1 VIARYSRPDMSRI
14 WSEEGKFARWFE
26 VELAALD
33 GWAELG
39 AIPAADVAAI
49 RSGAVPPTAERVSE
63 IEKTTDHDTAAFVDA
78 VAEQLG
84 AEGRWFHYGL
94 TSSDVVDTALA
105 LQIRDAGELILRGID
120 RALAAVV
127 ALAEEHRGTICIG
140 RSHGIHA
147 EPTTFGWKLA
157 GWAFEL
163 DRGRGRVER
172 ALDGCRVGQLSG
184 TVGTYAAIDP
194 EVERIACERLGLE
207 PDPVSTQVIA
217 RDRHAELLSALALC
231 ATSLD
236 RFATEIR
243 HLARTEVR
251 EVEEPFATGMKGSSA
266 MPHKRNPKVAE
277 RISGLARLLRGNA
290 LVGFENV
297 ALWHERDISH
307 SSAERVVI
315 PDSFLALDYML
326 DRFHWI
332 VSGLVVYPERME
344 RNLWASHGLFFSHRL
359 LLALIEHGLER
370 GDAYRLVQRN
380 AMQAWDEER
389 DFGELV
395 RADAEITAH
404 LDAAALTDVFDLNA
418 TVANLDGTFDRLRR
432 LAPKEEPVHA

>member
-1 VIARYSRPDMSRI
+1 MIARYARPEMRRI
-14 WSEEGKFARWFE
+14 WSEEGKLARWFG

-33 GWAELG
+33 AWVELG
-39 AIPAADVAAI
+39 VIPGADVAAL
-49 RSGAVPPTAERVSE
+49 RAVATPPPPEGVAE
-63 IEKTTDHDTAAFVDA
+63 IEQTTDHDLAAFVDA
-78 VAEQLG
+78 VAEQVG
-84 AEGRWFHYGL
+84 PEGRWFHYGL

-105 LQIRDAGELILRGID
+105 LQIRDAGELIVEGID
-120 RALAAVV
+120 AALASVV
-127 ALAEEHRGTICIG
+127 RLAEEHRHTICIG

-163 DRGRGRVER
+163 DRARDRLRR
-172 ALDGCRVGQLSG
+172 ALEGCRVGQFSG

-194 EVERIACERLGLE
+194 EVERIACERLGLDPE
-207 PDPVSTQVIA
+207 PVSTQVIA
-217 RDRHAELLSALALC
+217 RDRHAELLSTLALA

-277 RISGLARLLRGNA
+277 RISGLARVVRGA
-290 LVGFENV
+290 AVVGLENV
-297 ALWHERDISH
+297 PLWHERDISH

-315 PDSFLALDYML
+315 PDAFLALDYIL
-326 DRFHWI
+326 DRFRWI
-332 VSGLVVYPERME
+332 VDGLVVHADRME

-359 LLALIEHGLER
+359 LLALVEHGLER
-370 GDAYRLVQRN
+370 AEAYRLVQRN
-380 AMQAWDEER
+380 AMRAWDEER
-389 DFGELV
+389 DFGDLV
-395 RADAEITAH
+395 RADAEIRSH
-404 LDAAALTDVFDLNA
+404 LDDAALTEVFDVAA
-418 TVANLDGTFDRLRR
+418 TVANLDSTFDRLHR
-432 LAPKEEPVHA
+432 LAPKEVSISV